1 MSLTRPNFDASSSYH
16 MDMSSILSDLRHSL
30 RVLVA
35 NPGFTTVAVAALALG
50 IGANTAIFSVVN
62 AVLLAPL
69 PYPQSDRIMR
79 IERGFKGRPDNGGG
93 DTSIPKFM
101 AWKKANQTFE
111 AMALY
116 DFSGPGLNLGSGDH
130 PQQVKG
136 IHVSAEYFQVFGVSP
151 SSGRTFLPQEDLPNG
166 PKAAVLSNDVWR
178 TSFGSDPSL
187 VGKPILLGGDPY
199 TVVGILP
206 ATFHSDPPAD
216 VFIPMQADPN
226 STNQGHYLLAAGRIK
241 PGVTLDSARANMTV
255 AGEQFRAGNP
265 KWMDTSESVAVIPL
279 RDALVGDV
287 RLALLILVGAVAF
300 VLLIA
305 CANVANLLLAR
316 AAGRQREI
324 AIRTAIGA
332 SRGDLIRQL
341 LTESVL
347 LSTIGGLLGLLIGA
361 WSVPL
366 LLAVSPGNLPRVNAE
381 DHAASVISALDWH
394 VLAFTFAIALLTGV
408 LFGLLPALRISK
420 LDVNSVLKEAS
431 GRSGTG
437 LRHNRLRSVLVA
449 AEMALAVI
457 LVAGAGLMIRT
468 FVGLRSANIGLNP
481 HNVIT
486 MKTSLSGGRYDST
499 AKAENMS
506 RQVTDHIEALPGVIA
521 AAATVA
527 LPAETGIDLPFNIEG
542 VPPAKGDLYNGD
554 HQWRF
559 VGPHY
564 FSALRIPLLRGRAFD
579 QHDTGN
585 SARVVIVNEA
595 FAKKYWPKGDAIGQ
609 RITIGKGL
617 GPQFDDPTRQ
627 IIGIVGNVRETGL
640 KDADEAV
647 MYVPQSQ
654 TPDGLTKLANS
665 VIPLSWIIQTAAD
678 PASLSTA
685 IQHEIQS
692 VDSQLSASKVR
703 TMEQVISESTARQ
716 NFNMLLLTIFA
727 GLALLLAAIGIYG
740 LMSYTV
746 EQRTQELGIR
756 MALGADRGDMLK
768 LVVRQGMLLSGIGVV
783 IGLAAS
789 FGLNRL
795 LADMVFGVKTT
806 DPITYAT
813 VSIILVL
820 VALLATYI
828 PARRATRIDPIIALR
843 YE

>member
-1 MSLTRPNFDASSSYH
+1 
-16 MDMSSILSDLRHSL
+16 MSSLVSDLRHSL
-30 RVLVA
+30 RVLA
-35 NPGFTTVAVAALALG
+35 SNPGFTTVAVAALALG
-50 IGANTAIFSVVN
+50 MGANTAIFSVVN

-69 PYPQSDRIMR
+69 PYPQPDRIMR
-79 IERGFKGRPDNGGG
+79 IQRSFQGQTGGG
-93 DTSIPKFM
+93 GSVSIPKFM
-101 AWKKANQTFE
+101 AWKKANQTFQ

-130 PQQVKG
+130 PQQLKG

-151 SSGRTFLPQEDLPNG
+151 ARGRAFLPEEDQPNG
-166 PKAAVLSNDVWR
+166 EKAAVLSDDLWR
-178 TSFGSDPSL
+178 TRFGGDPSL
-187 VGKPILLGGDPY
+187 IGKPILLGGDPY
-199 TVVGILP
+199 VVVGILP

-226 STNQGHYLLAAGRIK
+226 STDQGHYLLAAGRLK
-241 PGVTLDSARANMTV
+241 PGATLESARANMIV
-255 AGEQFRAGNP
+255 GGEAFRRAYP
-265 KWMDTSESVAVIPL
+265 KWMDKREGVAVIPL

-287 RLALLILVGAVAF
+287 RLALLILVGAVGF

-332 SRGDLIRQL
+332 SRGHLIRQL

-347 LSTIGGLLGLLIGA
+347 LSVIGGVLGLVIGA

-366 LLAVSPGNLPRVNAE
+366 LLAVSPGNLPRINDQTHV
-381 DHAASVISALDWH
+381 ASAISTLDWH
-394 VLAFTFAIALLTGV
+394 VLLFTFAIALLTGV

-437 LRHNRLRSVLVA
+437 LRHNRVRSVLVA

-457 LVAGAGLMIRT
+457 LVAGAALMIRT
-468 FVGLRSANIGLNP
+468 FVGLRSVQPGFDP

-486 MKTSLSGGRYDST
+486 MQTSLSGGRYDNT
-499 AKAENMS
+499 AKAENMT
-506 RQVTDHIEALPGVIA
+506 RQVLDHIEALPGVRA
-521 AAATVA
+521 AAAA
-527 LPAETGIDLPFNIEG
+527 IQLPLQGGIDLPFSIAG
-542 VPPAKGDLYNGD
+542 MPPPKGDLYNGD
-554 HQWRF
+554 EQWRF
-559 VGPHY
+559 ISPHY
-564 FSALRIPLLRGRAFD
+564 FSAFSVPLLRGRAFD
-579 QHDTGN
+579 VRDTGKSEPVAIIN
-585 SARVVIVNEA
+585 QA
-595 FAKKYWPKGDAIGQ
+595 FAKKYWPKGDPIGQ

-617 GPQFDDPTRQ
+617 GPEFEEPARQ
-627 IIGIVGNVRETGL
+627 IVGIVSDVRETGL
-640 KDADEAV
+640 QGADEGV
-647 MYVPQSQ
+647 MYVPESQ
-654 TPDGLTKLANS
+654 ITDGLTKLANS
-665 VIPLSWIIQTAAD
+665 VIPMSWIVHTASD
-678 PASLSTA
+678 PSTLSAA

-692 VDSQLSASKVR
+692 VDSQLAASKIR
-703 TMEQVISESTARQ
+703 TMDQVISDATARQ

-746 EQRTQELGIR
+746 EQRTQEIGIR
-756 MALGADRGDMLK
+756 MALGADRSDMLK
-768 LVVRQGMLLSGIGVV
+768 LVVRQGMLLTGIGIV

-795 LADMVFGVKTT
+795 LANLLFGVKTT
-806 DPITYAT
+806 DPITYVA
-813 VSIILVL
+813 VAAILIS
-820 VALLATYI
+820 VALLACYV
-828 PARRATRIDPIIALR
+828 PARRATKIDPLVALR

>member
-1 MSLTRPNFDASSSYH
+1 
-16 MDMSSILSDLRHSL
+16 MSSLLPDLGHSL
-30 RVLVA
+30 RVLTG

-79 IERGFKGRPDNGGG
+79 VQRRFQGIDGG
-93 DTSIPKFM
+93 DQVSIPKFM
-101 AWKKANQTFE
+101 AWKKANQTFQ
-111 AMALY
+111 ALAIY
-116 DFSGPGLNLGSGDH
+116 DFSGPGLNLGSGDR
-130 PQQVKG
+130 PQPVKG
-136 IHVSAEYFQVFGVSP
+136 IHVSAGYFQVFGVSP
-151 SSGRTFLPQEDLPNG
+151 SLGRAFLPEEDQPNG
-166 PKAAVLSNDVWR
+166 GKAAVLSNDLWR
-178 TSFGSDPSL
+178 TRFGGDPAL
-187 VGKPILLGGDPY
+187 VGRSILLSGDPY

-216 VFIPMQADPN
+216 VFIPMQADPL
-226 STNQGHYLLAAGRIK
+226 STDQGNFLFAAGRLK
-241 PGVTLDSARANMTV
+241 PGATLESAKANMIV
-255 AGEQFRAGNP
+255 AGEQFRAANP
-265 KWMDTSESVAVIPL
+265 RWMDKIESVAVLPL

-287 RLALLILVGAVAF
+287 RRALLILAGAVCF

-324 AIRTAIGA
+324 AIRIAVGA
-332 SRGDLIRQL
+332 SRGHLIRQL

-347 LSTIGGLLGLLIGA
+347 LSVIGGVLGLLIGT

-381 DHAASVISALDWH
+381 GHLASAISTLDWH

-408 LFGLLPALRISK
+408 MFGLLPALRMSK

-437 LRHNRLRSVLVA
+437 LRHNRVRSVLVA
-449 AEMALAVI
+449 GEMALAVI
-457 LVAGAGLMIRT
+457 LVAGAALMIRT
-468 FVGLRSANIGLNP
+468 FVELRSVQPGFDP
-481 HNVIT
+481 HNVLT
-486 MKTSLSGGRYDST
+486 MQTSLGGGRYDST
-499 AKAENMS
+499 AKAANMT
-506 RQVTDHIEALPGVIA
+506 RQVVDHLETLPGVRA
-521 AAATVA
+521 AAAAIT
-527 LPAETGIDLPFNIEG
+527 LPIEGGPDLPLTIEG
-542 VPPAKGDLYNGD
+542 LPPPKGALYNGD
-554 HQWRF
+554 EQWRF
-559 VGPHY
+559 ISPHY
-564 FSALRIPLLRGRAFD
+564 FSALRVPLLRGRFFD
-579 QHDTGN
+579 QRDTGN
-585 SARVVIVNEA
+585 STRVVIINQA
-595 FAKKYWPKGDAIGQ
+595 FAKEYWLKGDPIGQ
-609 RITIGKGL
+609 RLTIGKGL
-617 GPQFDDPTRQ
+617 GPEFEEPAREVV
-627 IIGIVGNVRETGL
+627 GIVGNIREQGL
-640 KDADEAV
+640 ERSDLPV

-654 TPDGLTKLANS
+654 ITDGLTKFANS
-665 VIPLSWIIQTAAD
+665 QLPLSWIIQTTVD
-678 PASLSTA
+678 PASLSAA

-692 VDSQLSASKVR
+692 VDSQLAASKIR
-703 TMEQVISESTARQ
+703 TMEQVISASTAPQ

-746 EQRTQELGIR
+746 EQRTQEIGIR
-756 MALGADRGDMLK
+756 MALGAARGDMLK

-795 LADMVFGVKTT
+795 LGNLLFGVKAT
-806 DPITYAT
+806 DPVTYAA
-813 VSIILVL
+813 VAVILIS

-828 PARRATRIDPIIALR
+828 PARRATQIDPMIALR

>member
-1 MSLTRPNFDASSSYH
+1 
-16 MDMSSILSDLRHSL
+16 MSSLVSDLRHSL
-30 RVLVA
+30 RVLA
-35 NPGFTTVAVAALALG
+35 SNPGFTTVAVAALALG
-50 IGANTAIFSVVN
+50 MGANTAIFSVVN

-69 PYPQSDRIMR
+69 PYPQPNRIMR
-79 IERGFKGRPDNGGG
+79 IQRSFQGQTGGG
-93 DTSIPKFM
+93 GSVSIPKFM
-101 AWKKANQTFE
+101 AWKKANQTFQ

-130 PQQVKG
+130 PQQLKG

-151 SSGRTFLPQEDLPNG
+151 ARGRAFLPGEDQPNG
-166 PKAAVLSNDVWR
+166 EKAAVLSDDLWR
-178 TSFGSDPSL
+178 TRFGSDPSL
-187 VGKPILLGGDPY
+187 IGKPILLGGDPY
-199 TVVGILP
+199 IVVGILP

-216 VFIPMQADPN
+216 IFIPMQADPN
-226 STNQGHYLLAAGRIK
+226 STDQGHYLLAAGRLK
-241 PGVTLDSARANMTV
+241 PGATLESARANMLV
-255 AGEQFRAGNP
+255 AGEAFRRAYP
-265 KWMDTSESVAVIPL
+265 KWMDKSESVAVIPL

-287 RLALLILVGAVAF
+287 RLALLILVGAVGF

-332 SRGDLIRQL
+332 SRGHLIRQL

-347 LSTIGGLLGLLIGA
+347 LSVIGGVLGLVIGA

-366 LLAVSPGNLPRVNAE
+366 LLAISPGNLPRINDQ
-381 DHAASVISALDWH
+381 DHAASAISTLDWH
-394 VLAFTFAIALLTGV
+394 VLLFTFAIALFTGV

-437 LRHNRLRSVLVA
+437 LRHNRVRSVLVA

-457 LVAGAGLMIRT
+457 LVAGAALMIRT
-468 FVGLRSANIGLNP
+468 FVGLRSVQPGFDP

-486 MKTSLSGGRYDST
+486 MQTSLSGGRYDNT
-499 AKAENMS
+499 AKAENMT
-506 RQVTDHIEALPGVIA
+506 RQVVDHIEALPGVRA
-521 AAATVA
+521 AAAA
-527 LPAETGIDLPFNIEG
+527 IQLPLQGGIDLPFTIAG
-542 VPPAKGDLYNGD
+542 VPPSKGDLYNGD
-554 HQWRF
+554 EQWRF
-559 VGPHY
+559 ISPHY
-564 FSALRIPLLRGRAFD
+564 FSALSVPLLRGRTFD
-579 QHDTGN
+579 VRDTGK
-585 SARVVIVNEA
+585 SELVVIINQA
-595 FAKKYWPKGDAIGQ
+595 FAEKYWPKGDPIGQ

-617 GPQFDDPTRQ
+617 GPEFEEPARQ
-627 IIGIVGNVRETGL
+627 IVGIVSNVRETGL
-640 KDADEAV
+640 QGADESV
-647 MYVPQSQ
+647 MYVPESQ
-654 TPDGLTKLANS
+654 ITDGLTKLANS
-665 VIPLSWIIQTAAD
+665 VMPMSWIIHTAGD
-678 PASLSTA
+678 PSTLSAA

-692 VDSQLSASKVR
+692 VDSQLAASKIR
-703 TMEQVISESTARQ
+703 TMDQVISDSTARQ

-746 EQRTQELGIR
+746 EQRTQEIGIR
-756 MALGADRGDMLK
+756 MALGADRSDMLK
-768 LVVRQGMLLSGIGVV
+768 LVVRQGMLLTGIGIV

-795 LADMVFGVKTT
+795 LANLLFGVKTT
-806 DPITYAT
+806 DPITYVA
-813 VSIILVL
+813 VAAILIS
-820 VALLATYI
+820 VALLACYV
-828 PARRATRIDPIIALR
+828 PARRATKIDPLVALR